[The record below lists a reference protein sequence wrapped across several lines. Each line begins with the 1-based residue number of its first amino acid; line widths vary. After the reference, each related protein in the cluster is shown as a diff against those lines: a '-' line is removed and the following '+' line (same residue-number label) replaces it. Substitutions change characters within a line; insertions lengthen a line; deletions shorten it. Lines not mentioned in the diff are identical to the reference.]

1 MDLMKQTENNKA
13 IHQVFFQ
20 YFETVSLYQTYFCFS
35 LCQLKQLS
43 PEIQSYDNNGPYIDH
58 DIQKESTL
66 VISEKEVN
74 KSALENNLDK
84 PNIEM
89 VSIKLDENS
98 PLKPFI
104 DNFKQKY
111 NISVEPNDIAIF
123 VQGI

>member
-1 MDLMKQTENNKA
+1 MKQ
-13 IHQVFFQ
+13 F
-20 YFETVSLYQTYFCFS
+20 
-35 LCQLKQLS
+35 S
-43 PEIQSYDNNGPYIDH
+43 PEIDPYDNNEPYAESE
-58 DIQKESTL
+58 IQKESTL

-98 PLKPFI
+98 PLKTFI

-111 NISVEPNDIAIF
+111 NISVEPNYITIF
-123 VQGI
+123 F